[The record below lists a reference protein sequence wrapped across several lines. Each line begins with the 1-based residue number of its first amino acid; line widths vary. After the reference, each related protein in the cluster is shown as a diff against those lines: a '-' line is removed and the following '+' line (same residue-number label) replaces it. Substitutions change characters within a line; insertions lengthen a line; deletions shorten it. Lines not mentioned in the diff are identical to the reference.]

1 MFLKHAIFLIIGHN
15 LKDAL
20 VFLQAVFLI
29 PSGLPSQTSDLD
41 QTYWPLAFV
50 FLVSFFY
57 NFLFFVMHA
66 GLS

>member
-50 FLVSFFY
+50 FF
-57 NFLFFVMHA
+57 
-66 GLS
+66 